1 MVVRHAPR
9 RIVRRDTNEASIVDT
24 LESFPGVV
32 VRKGQDYDLRVRRSS
47 WIPGSWLLFEV
58 KDEHTPIRA
67 HQQTMIDRGE
77 TILVR
82 SAREILERIGVNT

>member
-1 MVVRHAPR
+1 MRHSPR
-9 RIVRRDTNEASIVDT
+9 RIVRRDANEASIVAT

-47 WIPGSWLLFEV
+47 WQPGNWLLFEV
-58 KDEHTPIRA
+58 KTEHTRIAP
-67 HQQTMIDRGE
+67 HQQAMIDAGE